1 VLVFHQYDVFEEES
15 QKSEK
20 EVFAVRWR
28 LNQKMLKMKKKRG
41 ELIEPAKPIVYYIDP
56 STQINGKNI
65 LKQESTIGKLLLK
78 QLVGKMLFV
87 ENTGQKMIQ

>member
-1 VLVFHQYDVFEEES
+1 MRKRSYDPRVFFANQYDVFEEES

-28 LNQKMLKMKKKRG
+28 LSQKMLKMLKNKKRG

-56 STQINGKNI
+56 STPDKWKNI
-65 LKQESTIGKLLLK
+65 LKQESTIGKLL
-78 QLVGKMLFV
+78 
-87 ENTGQKMIQ
+87 